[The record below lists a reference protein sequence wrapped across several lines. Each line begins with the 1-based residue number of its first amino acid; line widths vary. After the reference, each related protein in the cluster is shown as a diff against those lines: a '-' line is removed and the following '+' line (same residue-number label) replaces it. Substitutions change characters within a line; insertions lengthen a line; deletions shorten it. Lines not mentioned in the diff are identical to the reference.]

1 MAENST
7 EPGRFVPPGEGIEY
21 GYWGHVTDPTPNEA
35 YTVAGVT
42 GGTAQV
48 SDTPTSMSTS
58 DSTQPRARARAGED
72 RGPDPETS

>member
-7 EPGRFVPPGEGIEY
+7 EPGRFVPPGEGIKY

-42 GGTAQV
+42 GGTANV
-48 SDTPTSMSTS
+48 SDTPTSISAS
-58 DSTQPRARARAGED
+58 KRERARAGD
-72 RGPDPETS
+72 GRRDLDETD